1 MMAPSTQELRDAFRR
16 SGLWR
21 LGWTFQR
28 AITTPAI
35 GTAIRCAASAF
46 RKRAEREG
54 RPMPIQ
60 EALI

>member
-1 MMAPSTQELRDAFRR
+1 MTPSTQELRDAFRR

-28 AITTPAI
+28 AITVPAI
-35 GTAIRCAASAF
+35 GTAIRCAASAA

-54 RPMPIQ
+54 RPMPVQ

>member
-1 MMAPSTQELRDAFRR
+1 MTPSTQELRDTFRR

-21 LGWTFQR
+21 MGWTFQR
-28 AITTPAI
+28 AIATPAI
-35 GTAIRCAASAF
+35 GTAIRCAASAA

-54 RPMPIQ
+54 HPMPVQ

>member
-1 MMAPSTQELRDAFRR
+1 MMAPSTNELRAAFRR

-21 LGWTFQR
+21 LGWTFHR

-35 GTAIRCAASAF
+35 CTAIRCAASAA

-54 RPMPIQ
+54 HSIPSQ
-60 EALI
+60 LGLI

>member
-1 MMAPSTQELRDAFRR
+1 MTPSTQELRDTFRR

-21 LGWTFQR
+21 MGWTFQR
-28 AITTPAI
+28 AIATPAI
-35 GTAIRCAASAF
+35 GTAIRCAASAA

-54 RPMPIQ
+54 RPMPVQ

>member
-1 MMAPSTQELRDAFRR
+1 MMAPSTQELRAAFRR

-21 LGWTFQR
+21 LGWTFHR

-35 GTAIRCAASAF
+35 CTAIRCAASAA

-54 RPMPIQ
+54 HSIPSQ
-60 EALI
+60 LGLI

>member
-21 LGWTFQR
+21 MGWTFQR

-35 GTAIRCAASAF
+35 GTAIRCAASAA

-54 RPMPIQ
+54 RPMPVQ